1 MVPTHAQLSVADLQ
15 KLNVKPQIEA
25 RLKELEEETK
35 GWFPQS
41 VPDADRLKEPAPK
54 KAAGGGGGG
63 GGAGGGGAWGT
74 VPSRGGGGRSGG
86 GGGGGGRSANP
97 WAALG

>member
-1 MVPTHAQLSVADLQ
+1 MQ

-63 GGAGGGGAWGT
+63 GAWGT

>member
-1 MVPTHAQLSVADLQ
+1 MQ

-54 KAAGGGGGG
+54 KAAGGGAGG
-63 GGAGGGGAWGT
+63 GGGGAWGT

>member
-1 MVPTHAQLSVADLQ
+1 MQ

-54 KAAGGGGGG
+54 KAGGGGVGG
-63 GGAGGGGAWGT
+63 GGGGAWGT